1 MQSSERQFHLGL
13 DARDLGHSEPS
24 SLPGGV
30 PDERCLAD
38 AGLTTDDE
46 DRALA
51 TAGGLYHPV
60 HHIALPGPAHKRRR
74 ALDGHAASLARGCD
88 QGHALARP
96 RVIAAKVAG

>member
-30 PDERCLAD
+30 PDEGRLAD
-38 AGLTTDDE
+38 PGLTAYDQ

-51 TAGGLYHPV
+51 PV
-60 HHIALPGPAHKRRR
+60 GSLEQPVNYELKLFNDTTGTQIGTTLTSSLP
-74 ALDGHAASLARGCD
+74 
-88 QGHALARP
+88 
-96 RVIAAKVAG
+96 